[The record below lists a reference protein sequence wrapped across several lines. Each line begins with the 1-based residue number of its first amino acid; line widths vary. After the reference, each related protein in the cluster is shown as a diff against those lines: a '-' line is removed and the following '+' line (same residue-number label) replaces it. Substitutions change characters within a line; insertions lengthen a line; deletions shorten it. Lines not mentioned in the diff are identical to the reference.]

1 MDDAASYRSLRLRKR
16 SGWAPAVLASLWLAL
31 SGCEAAGPEPRST
44 TALDD
49 EAITV
54 ASFDFAESELL
65 AEIYAQGLEANG
77 FDVERSF
84 RAGPREL
91 VQPALARGLV
101 ELVPEYSGTALQFAS
116 LNESDP
122 VRGVDETHAALERA
136 LDGTNIRALES
147 AAAQDRNA
155 IVVTRDTSEHY
166 GLTKISDLADV
177 APELTFGGPPECP
190 VRPFC
195 LKGLEE
201 VYGLKFGDFL
211 PLDAGGPLTH
221 QALDNGHIDVALLFT
236 TDPRLSTPEL
246 VVLAD
251 DRGLQPADSVTPL
264 LRREV
269 IERWG
274 PKVEEVINEISR
286 QMTTSELRSLNE
298 QTAEGVDPATVA
310 QTWLQELE
318 P

>member
-1 MDDAASYRSLRLRKR
+1 MDDAASYRPLRLRKR
-16 SGWAPAVLASLWLAL
+16 SGWAPAVLACLWLAL
-31 SGCEAAGPEPRST
+31 SGCEAADPESRAI

-65 AEIYAQGLEANG
+65 AEIYALGLEANG
-77 FDVERSF
+77 FNVERLF

-101 ELVPEYSGTALQFAS
+101 EFVPEYSGTALQFAS
-116 LNESDP
+116 LNKSDP
-122 VRGVDETHAALERA
+122 LRGVDETHAALVRA
-136 LDGTNIRALES
+136 LDGSSIRALES
-147 AAAQDRNA
+147 APAQDRNA
-155 IVVTRDTSEHY
+155 IVVTRDTSEYY
-166 GLTKISDLADV
+166 GLTKISDLTDV

-211 PLDAGGPLTH
+211 PLDVGGTLTH
-221 QALDNGHIDVALLFT
+221 QALDTGHIDVALLFT

-246 VVLAD
+246 VVLAE

-274 PKVEEVINEISR
+274 PKVEEVINE
-286 QMTTSELRSLNE
+286 
-298 QTAEGVDPATVA
+298 
-310 QTWLQELE
+310 
-318 P
+318 